1 MVSSRGVRTLGRP
14 RYPHRDLVAA
24 LAISVEALDPADRER
39 YHDLAVFPED
49 TPIPEEALR
58 ALWRRDGLDDAGVE
72 RLAELFV
79 DRSLAQWDK
88 TGRLVL
94 HDLQADYAR
103 ARAVDLARRH
113 KKLTDGYASLAGGE
127 WSAGPDDGYYF
138 QRLPWHL
145 AQAGEA
151 GALRDL
157 LFDFRWLSAKLGA
170 VGPALLPSDYDELVI
185 DGEQGVLMADTLRLS
200 SHVLAGKVASSI
212 GSFLALKRTWVA
224 CASLPAS
231 CWLSKLMQRC
241 MRHAT
246 PVRCTSGCL
255 NRRG

>member
-1 MVSSRGVRTLGRP
+1 MSGAMVKKRNLSWENVLERFQHAELDRISAILPG
-14 RYPHRDLVAA
+14 YPHRVLVAA

-103 ARAVDLARRH
+103 ARAADLGR
-113 KKLTDGYASLAGGE
+113 TGC
-127 WSAGPDDGYYF
+127 P
-138 QRLPWHL
+138 PWHV
-145 AQAGEA
+145 Q
-151 GALRDL
+151 RVKS
-157 LFDFRWLSAKLGA
+157 RS
-170 VGPALLPSDYDELVI
+170 P
-185 DGEQGVLMADTLRLS
+185 LMA
-200 SHVLAGKVASSI
+200 
-212 GSFLALKRTWVA
+212 
-224 CASLPAS
+224 
-231 CWLSKLMQRC
+231 
-241 MRHAT
+241 
-246 PVRCTSGCL
+246 VR
-255 NRRG
+255 